1 MTLFQSLLVA
11 ALLLG
16 SPHAF
21 SPSSNAA
28 GNPRGENSRA
38 QQRLER
44 IRAQRAAAQAKAQ
57 AKNPLTNGAA
67 AASQQPKTRSPSSPL
82 PVGPTSKHEV
92 RLQQVRA
99 NRRQELAVMT
109 ATATQAPV
117 AVESLTQLIGGKND
131 LSLDVQ
137 DRLEQVRIN
146 EAASQVYS
154 QLYQTW
160 HAELERLER
169 DE

>member
-44 IRAQRAAAQAKAQ
+44 IRAQRAAAC
-57 AKNPLTNGAA
+57 
-67 AASQQPKTRSPSSPL
+67 SPSSPL